1 MSILTKSTASVSEC
15 AASTAP
21 RVPAEIVKMAKPTMT
36 PNDPSGVNGTEKPTG
51 PVVWPVCRDY
61 SLS

>member
-1 MSILTKSTASVSEC
+1 MSMLTKSAAFVS

-36 PNDPSGVNGTEKPTG
+36 PNDPSGVDGTEKPTG
-51 PVVWPVCRDY
+51 PVVWPV
-61 SLS
+61 S